1 MADFHWRSPAH
12 PEARRPQQHRI
23 YEGAG
28 TYMGVPAY
36 GMSPQVQGEVH
47 GAWGR
52 VSFDV
57 DTAVASSL
65 LLLIAPVIMRG
76 LRSNGRR

>member
-1 MADFHWRSPAH
+1 
-12 PEARRPQQHRI
+12 
-23 YEGAG
+23 
-28 TYMGVPAY
+28 MGVPAY